1 MNKTHTINNQGVKI
15 ELNYVVYSLRS
26 VVGQRIYYRKTNL
39 KVVI

>member
-26 VVGQRIYYRKTNL
+26 
-39 KVVI
+39 